1 MARGGLIL
9 ALAAV
14 MASPASAQFNPNYQ
28 LAIPLRPGGLAA
40 PSLDGVIDPSEWSGA
55 LLYRMEDGA
64 PMPAASMRAMH
75 NAEMIWLGFSTE
87 DNTCDQDTQAGCLI
101 DTYPL
106 FGANDTIVVAYNVN
120 GLPSGYRRLHIQPC
134 FNPANSSPNQC
145 PINGPATAQVAKLTY
160 WTGTEAGGV
169 VNWTEA
175 AVPAGIEART
185 ATAIVPS
192 GATPSR
198 GTWSVELQL
207 PRTMVSVPASGFGLF
222 VDVIPTN
229 SAEDAATQY
238 AWPSDR
244 QIAGADG
251 SSIAAQI
258 ESTPPPKTWGIAR
271 LGALAAGVNIVGFGS
286 NGSDPTKIS
295 LTTPNEF
302 HATLAN
308 GSAAPATGL
317 SATFRIANWGVSGG
331 SWAQIPTTA
340 WTPAGGGLTRSNP
353 TPPVAL
359 NQNDY
364 FTVYSG
370 LWGLT
375 AAEQTQY
382 GANPHRCVRVDVAG
396 NLGVSTSR
404 QFNMDFVAVNSPFA
418 GLPTISLPKR
428 SPLINP
434 KGATTIT
441 LREQFINVDP
451 RMEWKTEMAGMES
464 LGNGQWAFRTRPGT
478 RTQLKTSVLVD
489 DSLKLP
495 VETYRLGPD
504 QATGMEIRVRPGST
518 LTVLANGAFRT
529 RQGVVTPDG
538 LSEGKRS
545 PLKPVRGL
553 VPLPA
558 KLGEMFPIKPSLL
571 CAESNKDTARSARHC
586 IRPGA
591 LVGSF
596 DKFRSSFVIGP
607 AATLTVPNQAELLMI
622 RLAPENRNPLRVD
635 GEGFTVQV
643 IGQAT
648 DQLVAIPEVDPRLF
662 AKSGLAL
669 LPLGANLPA
678 WVVRAEVDTGR
689 FVTINGKTYSS
700 RLPLGSFGSFITRV
714 RQ

>member
-1 MARGGLIL
+1 MLKFSFAFFQKGTSSFLKIIAFEALCKL
-9 ALAAV
+9 A
-14 MASPASAQFNPNYQ
+14 
-28 LAIPLRPGGLAA
+28 
-40 PSLDGVIDPSEWSGA
+40 D
-55 LLYRMEDGA
+55 
-64 PMPAASMRAMH
+64 
-75 NAEMIWLGFSTE
+75 
-87 DNTCDQDTQAGCLI
+87 
-101 DTYPL
+101 
-106 FGANDTIVVAYNVN
+106 
-120 GLPSGYRRLHIQPC
+120 
-134 FNPANSSPNQC
+134 
-145 PINGPATAQVAKLTY
+145 
-160 WTGTEAGGV
+160 
-169 VNWTEA
+169 
-175 AVPAGIEART
+175 
-185 ATAIVPS
+185 
-192 GATPSR
+192 
-198 GTWSVELQL
+198 
-207 PRTMVSVPASGFGLF
+207 FGLETIL
-222 VDVIPTN
+222 V
-229 SAEDAATQY
+229 
-238 AWPSDR
+238 
-244 QIAGADG
+244 
-251 SSIAAQI
+251 
-258 ESTPPPKTWGIAR
+258 
-271 LGALAAGVNIVGFGS
+271 VG
-286 NGSDPTKIS
+286 KI
-295 LTTPNEF
+295 TV
-302 HATLAN
+302 HATNN
-308 GSAAPATGL
+308 G
-317 SATFRIANWGVSGG
+317 
-331 SWAQIPTTA
+331 
-340 WTPAGGGLTRSNP
+340 
-353 TPPVAL
+353 
-359 NQNDY
+359 
-364 FTVYSG
+364 
-370 LWGLT
+370 
-375 AAEQTQY
+375 
-382 GANPHRCVRVDVAG
+382 
-396 NLGVSTSR
+396 
-404 QFNMDFVAVNSPFA
+404 
-418 GLPTISLPKR
+418 
-428 SPLINP
+428 
-434 KGATTIT
+434 
-441 LREQFINVDP
+441 
-451 RMEWKTEMAGMES
+451 
-464 LGNGQWAFRTRPGT
+464 GNGQWAFRTRPGT

-495 VETYRLGPD
+495 VETDRRGPD

-545 PLKPVRGL
+545 PLKPVTGL